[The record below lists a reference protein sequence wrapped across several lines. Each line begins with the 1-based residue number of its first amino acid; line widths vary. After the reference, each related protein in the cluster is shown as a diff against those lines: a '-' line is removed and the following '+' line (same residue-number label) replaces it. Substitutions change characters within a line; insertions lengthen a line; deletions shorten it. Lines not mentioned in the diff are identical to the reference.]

1 MIAVVDLA
9 QQENSKMKL
18 NYKKIHIGR
27 RTFKTAIAVIIS
39 LVVVSMYGSTAS
51 RMVFAMLGAMC
62 AMENTFKQSLE
73 ACMTQIVGMILG
85 AIVATLLS
93 FLPIPALLMVGIG
106 IVFIIVVYNLMGV
119 HFSPNL
125 PCLIIVTSCMNADVY
140 AFEYAF
146 GRLWDTA
153 IGLTV
158 GMLINVLILPYDN
171 SLKIRQAIEC
181 LEREVILFL
190 EEMFDGDKEY
200 PDTEKMRKTIDDM
213 AGQLGL
219 YSKQWMPFHVKK
231 DKEQLKVFL
240 KCESKARELL
250 AQMEV
255 LSQMERPGRIDP
267 DIRKRLAEN
276 GADIRDK
283 RKIIRYEEED
293 IITNYHVTQ
302 ILNLRDDLIQTIG
315 KLTEK

>member
-1 MIAVVDLA
+1 LRI
-9 QQENSKMKL
+9 
-18 NYKKIHIGR
+18 NYKRIHIGR

-39 LVVVSMYGSTAS
+39 LIIVSMYGATAS

-62 AMENTFKQSLE
+62 AMENTFKQSVE
-73 ACMTQIVGMILG
+73 ACLTQIVGMILG

-93 FLPIPALLMVGIG
+93 FLPIPALLMVGMG

-153 IGLTV
+153 IGLAV

-171 SLKIRQAIEC
+171 SLKIRQAIEY
-181 LEREVILFL
+181 LEKEVILFL
-190 EEMFDGDKEY
+190 EDLFDGDKDY

-213 AGQLGL
+213 ASQLGI
-219 YSKQWMPFHVKK
+219 YSKQWLPFHVKR
-231 DKEQLKVFL
+231 DKEKLGVFL
-240 KCESKARELL
+240 KCQSKARELL

-255 LSQMERPGRIDP
+255 LHQMENPGRLDIDV
-267 DIRKRLAEN
+267 RKRLTEN
-276 GADIRDK
+276 GADIRDR

-302 ILNLRDDLIQTIG
+302 ILDLRDELIEIIG
-315 KLTEK
+315 ELAEK